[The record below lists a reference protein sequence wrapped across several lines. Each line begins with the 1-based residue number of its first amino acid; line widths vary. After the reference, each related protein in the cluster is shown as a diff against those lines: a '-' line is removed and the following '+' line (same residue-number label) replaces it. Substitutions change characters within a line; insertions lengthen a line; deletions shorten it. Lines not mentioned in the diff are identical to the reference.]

1 MRIRRA
7 KIKDTDKVID
17 LLSQVLE
24 IHAAIRPDVF
34 IPGTTKYSPAELAEI
49 FADDTRPVYVA
60 VDDADE
66 VQGYCFCICKKQP
79 DSANM
84 VQFDSL
90 YIDDLCVDE
99 KSRGQHIAEQLFEYV
114 KGEAKKMGCYEITLN
129 VWEGNEARFFYDKM
143 GMKILKT
150 QMEYIL

>member
-7 KIKDTDKVID
+7 EIKDTDKVID

-129 VWEGNEARFFYDKM
+129 VWEGNEVRFFYDKM

>member
-1 MRIRRA
+1 MKIRRA
-7 KIKDTDKVID
+7 TEKDIPRIDD
-17 LLSQVLE
+17 LLGQVLE
-24 IHAAIRPDVF
+24 IHASIRPDLFISGTRKYTDEQLKEILKDENTPVF
-34 IPGTTKYSPAELAEI
+34 A
-49 FADDTRPVYVA
+49 A
-60 VDDADE
+60 VDEND
-66 VQGYCFCICKKQP
+66 VMQGYAFCVMNDYSGYNNLKPIR
-79 DSANM
+79 
-84 VQFDSL
+84 SL